1 MVSPGGLYIH
11 DQCYLTEHLRRLF
24 DKYLDVHAFSDNLRI
39 RDIINCCWN
48 LIKTD
53 ISAINFVISI
63 LSCCIPVS
71 YQCKNWVATKI

>member
-1 MVSPGGLYIH
+1 MVSPWGLYIH

-48 LIKTD
+48 LIKSD
-53 ISAINFVISI
+53 ISAINFVISTKLVYPGF
-63 LSCCIPVS
+63 LSMQELCCD
-71 YQCKNWVATKI
+71 